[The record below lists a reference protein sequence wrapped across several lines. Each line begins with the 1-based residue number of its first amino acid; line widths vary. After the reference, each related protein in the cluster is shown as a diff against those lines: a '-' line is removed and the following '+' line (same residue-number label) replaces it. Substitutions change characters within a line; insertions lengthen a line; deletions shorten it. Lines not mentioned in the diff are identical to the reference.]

1 MRITGVTSRILGY
14 DLREAHPNGR
24 IPDEL
29 HDPIRAVSFDT
40 FHTDEGLDGWTMQ
53 FGGLGEG
60 RAIGHVLHETY
71 VPGLIGKDP
80 RNSEAIWQQLRRTN
94 RHMYNVTDAIMG
106 AIDVAMW
113 DLRGKWLGQPIGA
126 LLGLARERIP
136 TYATARTWDPTPEE
150 VFAEA
155 QLRRSEG
162 FRGFKIQFW
171 DGLERDIPRFRAA
184 REAVGPDFP
193 LMEDA
198 AGQYDYLTAI
208 KAGHELQR
216 LGYTWFEE
224 PIPDRQGE
232 QLRRLADQLDI
243 PILAFETLR
252 LGELAG
258 QLRLNAGDI
267 ARGDVLLSGGVTG
280 LRKALATC
288 EVFGWTLE
296 IHAIGSVLLD
306 IANLHVG
313 LSVENC
319 SFMEAQ
325 NPVFALGVKGLPL
338 AIDADG
344 CRTLPDAP
352 GLGVEMDWDWIDDH
366 TLEVIRTGD
375 TPS

>member
-1 MRITGVTSRILGY
+1 MRITGCTSRILGY
-14 DLREAHPNGR
+14 DLREAHTNGR
-24 IPDEL
+24 IPEEL
-29 HDPIRAVSFDT
+29 TDPIRAVSFDT

-60 RAIGHVLHETY
+60 RAIGHVLHEAY
-71 VPGLIGKDP
+71 VPKLLGKDP
-80 RNSEAIWQQLRRTN
+80 RNVEAIWQGLRRTN
-94 RHMYNVTDAIMG
+94 RHMYNVTDAIVG
-106 AIDVAMW
+106 AIDVAIW
-113 DLRGKWLGQPIGA
+113 DLRGKELGVSIA
-126 LLGLARERIP
+126 ELLGLARTRIQ
-136 TYATARTWDPTPEE
+136 TYATARTWDPSPED
-150 VFAEA
+150 VFNEA
-155 QLRRSEG
+155 TTRKAEG

-171 DGLERDIPRFRAA
+171 DGLDRDIPRFRAA

-198 AGQYDYLTAI
+198 AGMYDYLTAI
-208 KAGHELQR
+208 AAGHELER

-243 PILAFETLR
+243 PILSMETLR

-258 QLRLNAGDI
+258 HLRLGAGDI

-306 IANLHVG
+306 IANLQVG
-313 LSVENC
+313 MSVENC
-319 SFMEAQ
+319 GWMEAQ
-325 NPVFALGVKGLPL
+325 NPVFAAGVKGTPL

-344 CRTLPDAP
+344 CRVLPEGP
-352 GLGVEMDWDWIDDH
+352 GLGVEMDWDWIEDH

-375 TPS
+375 TPP